1 LFAVWD
7 GLFATGFT
15 ILGIWI
21 LYTHMPPVHD
31 FREFMHNVPYAL
43 RSLGRE
49 LGAWL
54 QSLSNA
60 ERQ

>member
-1 LFAVWD
+1 MFALWD
-7 GLFATGFT
+7 GVFATGVGM
-15 ILGIWI
+15 LGIWI
-21 LYTHMPPVHD
+21 LYTHMPSVHD
-31 FREFMHNVPYAL
+31 VREFVHNVPYAL

-49 LGAWL
+49 IGAWL